1 MRLHAL
7 LALSGA
13 TFAAACASSTSRSPD
28 TAPAAAETPTA
39 SAPAASAPTDAPA
52 GAHGAGGGPMW
63 QGEIRP
69 EGGTSVTG
77 TAMVMPAAAS
87 GQTAATVTLSGA
99 PANGTH
105 PWHLHSGTCAA
116 KGPIVGP
123 PAAYTPLTV
132 DANGA
137 ARLEA
142 TLPFATP
149 ATGSYSV
156 NIHMSPTQMGMIVGC
171 ADLKTS

>member
-1 MRLHAL
+1 MRLRSL

-13 TFAAACASSTSRSPD
+13 AAAAACASSSSRAPESQPA
-28 TAPAAAETPTA
+28 TAQAPAPAAES
-39 SAPAASAPTDAPA
+39 SAGT
-52 GAHGAGGGPMW
+52 GATW

-69 EGGTSVTG
+69 EGGTSVGGSVTV
-77 TAMVMPAAAS
+77 APAATG
-87 GQTAATVTLSGA
+87 GQTTATVTLTGA

-105 PWHLHSGTCAA
+105 PWHLHSGTCAE

-132 DANGA
+132 DGTGA
-137 ARLEA
+137 ARIEA

-149 ATGSYSV
+149 GAGSYSV
-156 NIHMSPTQMGMIVGC
+156 NVHMSPTQMGMIVGC

>member
-1 MRLHAL
+1 MRLHSL

-13 TFAAACASSTSRSPD
+13 TLLAGACASSTSRSPD
-28 TAPAAAETPTA
+28 TAPSTAGNPTA
-39 SAPAASAPTDAPA
+39 SAPAASAPAPGAPA
-52 GAHGAGGGPMW
+52 ASGPMW

-69 EGGTSVTG
+69 ESGTSVGG
-77 TAMVMPAAAS
+77 TVMVMPGAAS
-87 GQTAATVTLSGA
+87 GQTTATVTLSGA

-149 ATGSYSV
+149 TTGSYSV
-156 NIHMSPTQMGMIVGC
+156 NVHMSPTQMGMVVGC